1 MSFID
6 GLHLN
11 QKEHNPNCNWEKI
24 LLHITVFCF
33 MQLRG
38 TACHALSLNIVLA
51 SCPAVS
57 FNITSCLQKKNLPC
71 GKWFNQKE
79 NMDFLECLRFFLFH
93 SRMTV

>member
-24 LLHITVFCF
+24 LSHITVFCF

-57 FNITSCLQKKNLPC
+57 FNITSCLQKKI
-71 GKWFNQKE
+71 
-79 NMDFLECLRFFLFH
+79 FH
-93 SRMTV
+93 VGSGLTKKKTWIFWNV